1 MEQPAKT
8 NKLAIISFACGLL
21 LAGLWILQPFFAL
34 PNASYSIATAILMI
48 ASPLTGLLA
57 LIQLRRQKGAER
69 GHVFAWFGILVVPFF
84 PACQIFF
91 VMVMSWSGY

>member
-8 NKLAIISFACGLL
+8 NKLAIISFACGFL
-21 LAGLWILQPFFAL
+21 LAGLWILQPVFAL
-34 PNASYSIATAILMI
+34 PNVPYSVVTEALIV
-48 ASPLTGLLA
+48 ASPLTGLVA
-57 LIQLRRQKGAER
+57 LIQLRRKKGAER
-69 GHVFAWFGILVVPFF
+69 GHVFAWFGILIVLLF

>member
-8 NKLAIISFACGLL
+8 NKLAMISFACGLL
-21 LAGLWILQPFFAL
+21 LAGLWIFQPVFAL
-34 PNASYSIATAILMI
+34 PHASYSIATEALII

-57 LIQLRRQKGAER
+57 LIQLSRKKGAER
-69 GHVFAWFGILVVPFF
+69 GHLFAWFGILIVLVF